1 MNLELDGVSKMGVAV
16 AIKNAARWAALGL
29 TLAIFSPLASAQQP
43 SPGATASAKELITIT
58 GTTALFSPLI
68 AGVVEQA
75 KILYLQQNP
84 ALSKDLNEIAT
95 QMRTDLQPRFSEL
108 TEEVARLYAAN
119 FTEQE
124 LKDILAF
131 YKTTA
136 GKKLLAEQPKIIDS
150 SMKFAQDWANNLS
163 DQVIAKM
170 RDELKK
176 RGHAL

>member
-1 MNLELDGVSKMGVAV
+1 MSVAK
-16 AIKNAARWAALGL
+16 AIKSAARWAALGL
-29 TLAIFSPLASAQQP
+29 SLVTFNPLAHAQQP
-43 SPGATASAKELITIT
+43 TPAALASAKELISIT
-58 GTTALFSPLI
+58 GATTLFSPLI

-84 ALSKDLNEIAT
+84 ALSKDLNDIAT

-108 TEEVARLYAAN
+108 TDEVARQYAVN

-136 GKKLLAEQPKIIDS
+136 GKKLLTTQPKIVDA
-150 SMKFAQDWANNLS
+150 SMKFAQDWANTLS

>member
-1 MNLELDGVSKMGVAV
+1 
-16 AIKNAARWAALGL
+16 
-29 TLAIFSPLASAQQP
+29 
-43 SPGATASAKELITIT
+43 
-58 GTTALFSPLI
+58 
-68 AGVVEQA
+68 
-75 KILYLQQNP
+75 YLQQNP

-95 QMRTDLQPRFSEL
+95 QMRADLQPRFSEL

>member
-75 KILYLQQNP
+75 KALYLQQNP

-131 YKTTA
+131 YKSTA
-136 GKKLLAEQPKIIDS
+136 GKKLLAEEPKIADS
-150 SMKFAQDWANNLS
+150 SMKFAQDWANKLS
-163 DQVIAKM
+163 DQVIGKL

>member
-1 MNLELDGVSKMGVAV
+1 MGVAV

-95 QMRTDLQPRFSEL
+95 QMRADLQPRFSEIN
-108 TEEVARLYAAN
+108 EEVARLYAAN

>member
-1 MNLELDGVSKMGVAV
+1 MNLELDGVSKMSVAV

-43 SPGATASAKELITIT
+43 PPGALASAKELITVA
-58 GTTALFSPLI
+58 GATTLFSPLI
-68 AGVVEQA
+68 AGVIEQA
-75 KILYLQQNP
+75 KVLYLQQNP

-95 QMRTDLQPRFSEL
+95 QLRADLQPRFSEL
-108 TEEVARLYAAN
+108 TDEVARLYAIN

-136 GKKLLAEQPKIIDS
+136 GKKLLAEQPKIVDS
-150 SMKFAQDWANNLS
+150 SIKFAQDWANTLS
-163 DQVIAKM
+163 GQVIAKM